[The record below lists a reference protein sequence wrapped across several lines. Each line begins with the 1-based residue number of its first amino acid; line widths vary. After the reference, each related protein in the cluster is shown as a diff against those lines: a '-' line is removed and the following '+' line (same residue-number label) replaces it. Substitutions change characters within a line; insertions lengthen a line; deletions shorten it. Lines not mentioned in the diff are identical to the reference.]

1 MNIEKLIKIEKFN
14 RGITLISLIITIII
28 LLILSGITITTLTG
42 DNGILTK
49 TKLAREQTEI
59 GQEKEIVQISVPA
72 LINTTNNKI

>member
-42 DNGILTK
+42 DNGILT
-49 TKLAREQTEI
+49 TAGARCLHYFQ
-59 GQEKEIVQISVPA
+59 QRCNLHHHS
-72 LINTTNNKI
+72 